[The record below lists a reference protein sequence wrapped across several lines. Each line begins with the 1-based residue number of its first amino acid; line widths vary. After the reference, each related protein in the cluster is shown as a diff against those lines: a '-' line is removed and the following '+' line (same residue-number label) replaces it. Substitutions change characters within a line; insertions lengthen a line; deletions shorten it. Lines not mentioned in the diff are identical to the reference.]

1 MKKLISIVALA
12 SLSFGL
18 LAASPVAGVES
29 DLVAAQKARIA
40 AFKTAPKKRPH
51 VAFVSNGVA
60 DFWTIAKAGAIAA
73 GKDKSIDCD
82 VTVEFPGG
90 GLADQKRMLEDL
102 VIKGIDGISVSPID
116 PTNQAEVLAL
126 IAEKSLLITNDSDA
140 PKAPRLCY
148 IGMDNYDAGLM
159 CGKLARDGCKGGEV
173 AIFIGRLEQDNA
185 KRRRQGFIDGLL
197 GRAPD
202 ATRYDEPS
210 KVITEAGYTIVGTW
224 TDSFDRAK
232 AKANIEDV
240 MIKYPKLA
248 LMTGLFEYNSVLAV
262 EVIKQTGKEGKVQL
276 AGFDEGADVIA
287 AIKEGFVLGTVVQ
300 DPYAYGFESVKV
312 LSAFCRGD
320 MSMVPASG
328 VINISARVIKKDNA
342 ESFWKD
348 LKAKI
353 AAGKESGKAS
363 GK

>member
-1 MKKLISIVALA
+1 MNRKLISIVALA
-12 SLSFGL
+12 AVSVG
-18 LAASPVAGVES
+18 LAAAAPHA

-40 AFKTAPKKRPH
+40 EMKKSPKAKPH

-73 GKDKSIDCD
+73 GKELGCD

-90 GLADQKRMLEDL
+90 GLGDQKRMLEDL
-102 VIKGIDGISVSPID
+102 VTRGIDGISVSPID
-116 PTNQAEVLAL
+116 PTNQAEVLSMV
-126 IAEKSLLITNDSDA
+126 AEKSLLITNDSDA

-159 CGKLARDGCKGGEV
+159 CGRMAREGCTGGEV

-197 GRAPD
+197 GRTPD

-240 MIKYPKLA
+240 MIKHPKLA
-248 LMTGLFEYNSVLAV
+248 LMTGLFEYNSTLAV
-262 EVIKQTGKEGKVQL
+262 EVLKQTVKTGKVML

-287 AIKEGFVLGTVVQ
+287 GIKEGFVLGTVVQ
-300 DPYAYGFESVKV
+300 DPYGYGFESVKV
-312 LSAFCRGD
+312 LNALNKGD
-320 MSMVPASG
+320 MSMIPANG
-328 VINISARVIKKDNA
+328 VINISARVIRKDNA
-342 ESFWKD
+342 EAFWKE
-348 LKAKI
+348 LKARIK
-353 AAGKESGKAS
+353 AGKEAGGK
-363 GK
+363 K

>member
-40 AFKTAPKKRPH
+40 AFKTAPMKRPH

-116 PTNQAEVLAL
+116 PTNQAEVLTL

-262 EVIKQTGKEGKVQL
+262 EVIRQTGKEGKVQL

-353 AAGKESGKAS
+353 AAGKNSGK
-363 GK
+363 